1 MQTDEWMAYSCS
13 SCFSDQYSYR
23 TLFISNYG
31 LKDMNFARFKHFSA
45 KTKEKGTAWGELGRT
60 CTVLRPIWAAAGD
73 E

>member
-1 MQTDEWMAYSCS
+1 
-13 SCFSDQYSYR
+13 
-23 TLFISNYG
+23 
-31 LKDMNFARFKHFSA
+31 MNFARFKHFSA